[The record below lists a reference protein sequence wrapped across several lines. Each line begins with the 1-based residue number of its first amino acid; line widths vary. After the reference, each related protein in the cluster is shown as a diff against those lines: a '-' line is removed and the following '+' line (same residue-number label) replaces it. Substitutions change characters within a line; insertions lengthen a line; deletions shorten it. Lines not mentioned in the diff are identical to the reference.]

1 MDLTLIWAAIIA
13 LGVVVYVVLD
23 GFVLG
28 IAILFPFART
38 HADRDVMMNSVAP
51 VWDGNQTWLVLG
63 GAGLFAVFPAAYSIL
78 LPALYVPVLLMLIA
92 LVYRGVSFEF
102 RFKSDR
108 SRRLWDVS
116 FSLGGFLA
124 ALCQGLILGTVV
136 QGFEVQNGEYT
147 GGPFDW
153 LSPFTL
159 LTGASVIIGYS
170 LLGSTWLIMK
180 TVGELQAW
188 SYRIARFLLPVLV
201 VCIGAVSIY
210 TPLDQPAIAERWF
223 SLPNFYYLSQVP
235 LITFIVSVSCWYVLK
250 RERQA
255 QQSLPFYFSIGLFLL
270 SYAGLVISIWP
281 YIVPR
286 AVTVWEAAAPP
297 ATQAFAL
304 IGYVVFLPLVIG
316 YTVMAYRVFRGKVRH
331 GEGYH

>member
-1 MDLTLIWAAIIA
+1 MDLTLVWAAIIA

-78 LPALYVPVLLMLIA
+78 LPALYAPILLMLIA
-92 LVYRGVSFEF
+92 LVWRGVSFEF
-102 RFKSDR
+102 RFKADR
-108 SRRLWDVS
+108 SRRLWDIS
-116 FSLGGFLA
+116 FSFGGVVA
-124 ALCQGLILGTVV
+124 AVCQGLVLGTVV
-136 QGFEVQNGEYT
+136 QGFEVRNGEYA

-153 LSPFTL
+153 LTPFTL
-159 LTGASVIIGYS
+159 LTGVSVVAGYA
-170 LLGSTWLIMK
+170 LLGSTWLVMK
-180 TVGELQAW
+180 TIGDLQSW
-188 SYRIARFLLPVLV
+188 SYRVSRRMLPLLV
-201 VCIGAVSIY
+201 VCIGAVSVY

-235 LITFIVSVSCWYVLK
+235 FITFIVAVSCWYVLK
-250 RERQA
+250 RQRRT
-255 QQSLPFYFSIGLFLL
+255 QQSLPFYFSIGLFVL
-270 SYAGLVISIWP
+270 SYAGLTISIWP

-297 ATQAFAL
+297 ATQIFAL
-304 IGYVVFLPLVIG
+304 IGYCVFLPLVIG
-316 YTVMAYRVFRGKVRH
+316 YSVMAYRVFSGKVRH
-331 GEGYH
+331 DEGYH